1 MSSKFAPDIPKSLI
15 DAVSSIMNEAKAD
28 ELPPIDKTEAQ
39 KRKERQ
45 AKLDAIEDKRAERD
59 AGKEK
64 PKSAVTKVSGTQYGG
79 SKQKD
84 DPEQQDEELKGNQ
97 SKIDANHNGK
107 IDADDFKKLRAM
119 KKEELSPK
127 QKKIA
132 AMAGD
137 KGKIDAA
144 DLAAL
149 RSGKKPGCDTY
160 DEEVEQQD
168 EAAYSAKAARAGKD
182 IGKPGKNFAMIASK
196 AGKRYGSTETGKKV
210 AGAILAKIRAKHEEV
225 EQVAEILTKKTPAK
239 TWIHDFVHSK
249 NPKFAGKS
257 TKERQ
262 KMALGAYYGK
272 KDESVNEGIVNHA
285 DIAKDLVKKH
295 GKDVTMDHID
305 DYIDGADDAHKVD
318 KREVLHHIKLLQD
331 MKWESVQIT
340 EGMKEVYD
348 SMMDLAD
355 KKGYKNHKQFTKSD
369 YETIG
374 KEHGV
379 SGGDVAIVAGHHTA
393 DSYNKLKEATEP
405 KKIEPPFTPDKKPK
419 KIAIAGKHGYGPSAA
434 KHLADLGMK
443 GLQKN
448 SFDPL
453 EEGTGG
459 PIYTKPLVKLGDLL
473 ARAKD
478 MRNIKKATIVTPKDE
493 TQVVMKKEETE
504 QIDETVWDGGDWERQ
519 REKIHRKPD
528 VVGGLDGERPNR
540 KPDLVWPGGREKP
553 NKEFRPEKKPIDP
566 EGGPQK
572 PRKVQA
578 EETEQIDEIGNTPAG
593 KKALGS
599 YLNKAVT
606 QSVGNAH
613 GSGLD
618 RGTYHGER
626 PKDVLSYTGGNNQ
639 DNKDFASNAKR
650 HGGREL
656 KNRLKG
662 IERATSR
669 LSKEETEQVD
679 ETMMGK
685 AGCTSEDD
693 KKKDKKPVDY
703 DKPTFLRKV
712 NDWRKSNP
720 KFQPKKLPMSKAA
733 GALAAEEFVSEAHF
747 MEIPSDVKK
756 EIKKHIDNDDHDA
769 ARSTAVKAGYW
780 AHFNHLVSAAAHSSH
795 MDHDTHHTDIKQLHP
810 YMSDYLTDKKT
821 NESEQITMM
830 SPEYLERYKQ
840 KLAKNNKRFV
850 AAVKRQKNPG
860 SNTDIAKDIEKRYHQ
875 TGKWEE
881 VERINEVGDTE
892 AGRKKLGNYVK
903 KASTDRSTDA
913 FDHGESEYRQYGEPG
928 ENPEL
933 DKDMKDRERRM
944 ANREK
949 GIGRAVNRLLKQ
961 RKEEVSLDESVKV
974 KKEYDDKDETEH
986 GVYHNGKKIGYV
998 VHHKPSN
1005 THTAYH
1011 SPSSYDEKGHADDYE
1026 DIDDFHNHEDAV
1038 NQIKHSAGVSVHE
1051 SLDETAVL
1059 DKYIRSMGYDPQHLD
1074 KNKKVMFSKTNAYKT
1089 YAMSQEGL
1097 YDGGQK
1103 GTQDID
1109 THMSPGA
1116 TARG

>member
-107 IDADDFKKLRAM
+107 IDADDFKKLRGM
-119 KKEELSPK
+119 KKENLIGG
-127 QKKIA
+127 QKKL
-132 AMAGD
+132 D
-137 KGKIDAA
+137 KNHNGKLDS
-144 DLAAL
+144 DDFKKL
-149 RSGKKPGCDTY
+149 RG
-160 DEEVEQQD
+160 EEVNQID
-168 EAAYSAKAARAGKD
+168 EYGDDFKNHPRPQTSTPKP
-182 IGKPGKNFAMIASK
+182 IGQSGTPSSFDKNKLKPASSIK
-196 AGKRYGSTETGKKV
+196 PIKS
-210 AGAILAKIRAKHEEV
+210 EEV
-225 EQVAEILTKKTPAK
+225 EQVAEVLTKKTPAK

-295 GKDVTMDHID
+295 GKNVTMDHID

-331 MKWESVQIT
+331 MNCESVQIT
-340 EGMKEVYD
+340 EGKMKD
-348 SMMDLAD
+348 IFTTMQMHAT
-355 KKGYKNHKQFTKSD
+355 KKGYKNHKQFTPDD
-369 YETIG
+369 YHQMG
-374 KEHGV
+374 KEHGI
-379 SGGDVAIVAGHHTA
+379 SGQDLSVIAGHKTA
-393 DSYNKLKEATEP
+393 AQAAEDL
-405 KKIEPPFTPDKKPK
+405 PFTPDKNPK
-419 KIAIAGKHGYGPSAA
+419 KIAVPGKHGYGPSAS
-434 KHLADLGMK
+434 KHLAQQGMK

-448 SFDPL
+448 SFDPDL
-453 EEGTGG
+453 SEGTGG

-478 MRNIKKATIVTPKDE
+478 MKNIKKATIVNPKDE
-493 TQVVMKKEETE
+493 NQVSMKKEEVE
-504 QIDETVWDGGDWERQ
+504 RIEEKLAQMDETVWDGGAHEREI
-519 REKIHRKPD
+519 EKMR
-528 VVGGLDGERPNR
+528 NR
-540 KPDLVWPGGREKP
+540 KPDLVSPGGREKP

-578 EETEQIDEIGNTPAG
+578 EERG
-593 KKALGS
+593 L
-599 YLNKAVT
+599 
-606 QSVGNAH
+606 SV
-613 GSGLD
+613 
-618 RGTYHGER
+618 
-626 PKDVLSYTGGNNQ
+626 
-639 DNKDFASNAKR
+639 
-650 HGGREL
+650 
-656 KNRLKG
+656 
-662 IERATSR
+662 
-669 LSKEETEQVD
+669 KESL
-679 ETMMGK
+679 MGK

-703 DKPTFLRKV
+703 DKPTFLRKGG
-712 NDWRKSNP
+712 DWRKSNP
-720 KFQPKKLPMSKAA
+720 AYLPKPKKEDVESTEDRHKRED
-733 GALAAEEFVSEAHF
+733 EEER
-747 MEIPSDVKK
+747 ERKRK
-756 EIKKHIDNDDHDA
+756 
-769 ARSTAVKAGYW
+769 
-780 AHFNHLVSAAAHSSH
+780 
-795 MDHDTHHTDIKQLHP
+795 
-810 YMSDYLTDKKT
+810 
-821 NESEQITMM
+821 EQI
-830 SPEYLERYKQ
+830 
-840 KLAKNNKRFV
+840 AKNNKAFV
-850 AAVKRQKNPG
+850 RAVKRQKTPG
-860 SNTDIAKDIEKRYHQ
+860 ASLGIAKDIQQRYYK

-881 VERINEVGDTE
+881 VSIV
-892 AGRKKLGNYVK
+892 
-903 KASTDRSTDA
+903 
-913 FDHGESEYRQYGEPG
+913 ESIE
-928 ENPEL
+928 
-933 DKDMKDRERRM
+933 
-944 ANREK
+944 
-949 GIGRAVNRLLKQ
+949 
-961 RKEEVSLDESVKV
+961 V

-1011 SPSSYDEKGHADDYE
+1011 SPSSYDKKGHADDYE
-1026 DIDDFHNHEDAV
+1026 EIDDFHNHKDAV
-1038 NQIKHSAGVSVHE
+1038 NQIKSSALNEEVEEDVELDERVITPGTGTSPDPLLARTGLNKVLRKPRVGQTNLKNIPGGNLPGSQYKFSDDEKTKQRASLKTAIKSTLANKEHGVKRKLPEEIEQLDELDPKTYASYANKAVGDTSKDRSKMIKVADKKLYGNPDLRYKSKCE
-1051 SLDETAVL
+1051 EVSIDETATL

-1074 KNKKVMFSKTNAYKT
+1074 KNKKVMFAKTNAYKT